1 MDTIAPP
8 IHPLSSTQYET
19 TVPLLNLWLVANM
32 SESVDEVYSFI
43 NQTAKKILVQGGFAD
58 RVSVNM
64 VTDKSQSMVIEDM
77 NFAIEKSKVNLN
89 MIFFLIF

>member
-1 MDTIAPP
+1 VDTIAPP

>member
-1 MDTIAPP
+1 
-8 IHPLSSTQYET
+8 
-19 TVPLLNLWLVANM
+19 M